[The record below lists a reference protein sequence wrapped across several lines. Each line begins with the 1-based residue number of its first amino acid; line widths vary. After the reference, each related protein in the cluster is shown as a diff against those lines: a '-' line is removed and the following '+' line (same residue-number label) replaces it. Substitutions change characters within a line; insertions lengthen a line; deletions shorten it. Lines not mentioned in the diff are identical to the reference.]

1 MTNDTPSVS
10 IIVDEGVKTGMDE
23 LSIKGV
29 VGDNM
34 VETAS
39 GIDVVSRR
47 AVEGDAMVEIDSV
60 RITIVVLGEIDSVRT
75 TIVVLG
81 EIDVIPEAVVVSN

>member
-10 IIVDEGVKTGMDE
+10 IIVDEGVKTGIDE

-29 VGDNM
+29 VGDSM

-47 AVEGDAMVEIDSV
+47 AVEDDAMV
-60 RITIVVLGEIDSVRT
+60 EIDSVRT